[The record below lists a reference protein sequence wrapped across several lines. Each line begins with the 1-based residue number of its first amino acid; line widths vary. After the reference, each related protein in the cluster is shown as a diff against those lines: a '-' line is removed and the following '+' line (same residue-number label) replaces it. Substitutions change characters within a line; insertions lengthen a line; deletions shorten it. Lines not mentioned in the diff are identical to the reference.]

1 MFRIVR
7 PEDFT
12 TTPWKNGGG
21 VTHEVLR
28 DDGVEPWR
36 WRISIAEVSTDGPFS
51 VFEGLARILTVID
64 GNGLDLHTPEGVL
77 AARPFQPLPF
87 SGETPVDS
95 RMVDGPVRDLNLIYD
110 PSALSPSVEVIEG
123 PAQVDASRGQTGILC
138 HRGQV
143 VVEGEALPEGAFALG
158 QGGAITLAPDAL
170 CVIVRLG

>member
-1 MFRIVR
+1 MFRIVT

-28 DDGVEPWR
+28 DDGAEPWR

-64 GNGLDLHTPEGVL
+64 GDGLDLHTPDGVL
-77 AARPFQPLPF
+77 AARPFRPLAF

-95 RMVDGPVRDLNLIYD
+95 RMVNGPVRDLNLIYD

-123 PAQVDASRGQTGILC
+123 PAQVDAGPGLTGILC
-138 HRGQV
+138 HRGQAV
-143 VVEGEALPEGAFALG
+143 VGETSLPEGAFALG
-158 QGGAITLAPDAL
+158 QGATITLGPEAL